1 MGRSTNGCRG
11 KWPFPGCGLGA
22 VSDSFNHSCPVPSLV
37 GGRYQSDWTAMYRS
51 LPDNRC
57 SDTVSQKWLNK
68 PLFLFRQSVYP
79 QNPLRPLRC
88 CWSLEIKT
96 NQPTNTQ
103 PNIPLPSEHILPRTT
118 FRFWT
123 SPTHPELR
131 LYATFS
137 TQPEG

>member
-1 MGRSTNGCRG
+1 
-11 KWPFPGCGLGA
+11 
-22 VSDSFNHSCPVPSLV
+22 
-37 GGRYQSDWTAMYRS
+37 MYRS
-51 LPDNRC
+51 LPDNRF

-103 PNIPLPSEHILPRTT
+103 PNIPPPIGAHPSSNHLQILEFSYRPRI
-118 FRFWT
+118 
-123 SPTHPELR
+123 EALR
-131 LYATFS
+131 NLLYAAGRVIEVLF
-137 TQPEG
+137 